1 MQILPCMQPNS
12 LDVIAY
18 NWRNLSSLPE
28 LHPDFIV
35 NYRHAFH
42 AGNFADV
49 HKHVILI
56 AVLDYLLQKPKP
68 ILYLDTHAGRG
79 EYDLRSTES
88 LRGNESQ
95 DGIGRVLDAQFNSP
109 LLRRYQHIIREIRS
123 SLQSKQLYPGS
134 PLIAHSMLRDM
145 DRRVFVE
152 AHAEECVA
160 LRKCMRQQHEH
171 NMTIDD
177 GDGYHALRAY
187 LPPKEKR
194 GVVLIDPPYENAD
207 ELAQLQQHFIATA
220 TRWPTGVYCLWYP
233 LKAGGLVNPFYFA
246 LKDSGLTK
254 LLQLELWLRPVDTPL
269 GLNGSGMIIMNP
281 PWQLDEHMRAASN
294 ELLSTL
300 APEGHGGMRV
310 QWLKS

>member
-1 MQILPCMQPNS
+1 M
-12 LDVIAY
+12 
-18 NWRNLSSLPE
+18 
-28 LHPDFIV
+28 

-49 HKHVILI
+49 HKHLVLI

-68 ILYLDTHAGRG
+68 ILYLDTHAGTG
-79 EYDLRSTES
+79 EYDLRSSEAE
-88 LRGNESQ
+88 RGNEWQ
-95 DGIGRVLDAQFNSP
+95 NGIGRVINTQFESP
-109 LLRRYQHIIREIRS
+109 LLRRYQHVIRD
-123 SLQSKQLYPGS
+123 LQSQLHGAQSYPGS
-134 PLIAHSMLRDM
+134 PLIAHSILRDS

-160 LRKCMRQQHEH
+160 LRKCMRQQYVH

-187 LPPKEKR
+187 LPPKENR
-194 GVVLIDPPYENAD
+194 GVVLIDPPYENTD
-207 ELAQLQQHFIATA
+207 EFSTLFKHFHEAA

-233 LKAGGLVNPFYFA
+233 LKAGGVVNTFYAA
-246 LKDSGLTK
+246 LKSSGLTK

-269 GLNGSGMIIMNP
+269 GLNGSGVIVMNP
-281 PWQLDEHMRAASN
+281 PWQLDEHMRTAMN
-294 ELLSTL
+294 ELLPVL

-310 QWLKS
+310 QWVANRE